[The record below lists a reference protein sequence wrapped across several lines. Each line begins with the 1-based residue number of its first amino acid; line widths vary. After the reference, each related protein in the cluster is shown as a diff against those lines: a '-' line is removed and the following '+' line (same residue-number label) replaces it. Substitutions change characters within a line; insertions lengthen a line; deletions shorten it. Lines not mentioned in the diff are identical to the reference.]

1 MPERRLVG
9 VHPLR
14 DNPFFVLELP
24 PTATSM
30 EIERQGKKLLSM
42 LDLELQKS
50 LTFPT
55 PFGPQPRTPERVREA
70 VQLLLDPARR
80 LPFEPWA
87 AAQFAHDG
95 TTATTTTTTT
105 TTPDPLP
112 RAASATTTTTTTPTC
127 FDASG
132 LVWWQR

>member
-1 MPERRLVG
+1 M
-9 VHPLR
+9 HPLR

-24 PTATSM
+24 PTATPM

-50 LTFPT
+50 LTFQT
-55 PFGPQPRTPERVREA
+55 PYGPQPRTPERIREA

-87 AAQFAHDG
+87 AALFPRNGDE
-95 TTATTTTTTT
+95 TTTPEPLPLAGGATTTTTTT
-105 TTPDPLP
+105 VD
-112 RAASATTTTTTTPTC
+112 AT
-127 FDASG
+127 G
-132 LVWWQR
+132 LVWWQP